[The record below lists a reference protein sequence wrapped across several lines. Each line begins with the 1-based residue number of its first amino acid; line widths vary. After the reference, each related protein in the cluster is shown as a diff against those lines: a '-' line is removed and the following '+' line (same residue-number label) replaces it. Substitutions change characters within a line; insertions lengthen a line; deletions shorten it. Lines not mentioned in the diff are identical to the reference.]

1 MRNGFLALVGFFF
14 LSLSAPR
21 THAAGP
27 PATQVAVLIDHEV
40 ARPGDTVLAGLR
52 MTMMPPWH
60 VYWRNPGIGIPP
72 EVNWTLPAGITTGE
86 FQWPVPHKYLSK
98 QPVFKDQATY
108 EYSGEVIL
116 PFQFKLAPGVAKGTH
131 TLTGKVEWLECI
143 TDGLCV
149 RQKATVSVALSVGD
163 AAKPSASAPA
173 LAKAQQL
180 LPKLK
185 PDLVATARW
194 EAPAGTNDSRPL
206 LIEWNTSAPKPDFF
220 PYGGEGFEVAGPTE
234 VVSNAGG
241 KTVLRKQVKKTEGDW
256 PKQLLGL
263 LVERADEPH
272 PTGYEANLLV
282 SDGTPAVATAAGG
295 KQAPTPSPAPSA
307 ASGEVTSFAHALL
320 LAFLGGLILN
330 IMPCV
335 LPVIA
340 LKIFGFVNQAKE
352 SPARVRMLGM
362 VYCLGVLVSFA
373 VLAGVVI
380 AVQQAGRSAS
390 WGMQFQ
396 NPVFLVSMTTLVTLV
411 ALNLFGLFEVSLGS
425 GAMTSASELAGKEG
439 PTGAFFN
446 GMLATALATPCTAP
460 LLAPAL
466 GFAFAQPP
474 LLILVLFLAIGAGLA
489 LPYLLLTFQP
499 AWLKFLPKPG
509 NWMVHFKHA
518 MGFPMLATAIWLL
531 WVSTRVFGRDGALWL
546 GLFLVVLALAVWIWG
561 EFVQRGGERRGLAM
575 GLSLLLAGG
584 AYAYALEGQL
594 HWRNPAKPAEAG
606 AIAKASPEG
615 IDWQPWSLEAVAKAR
630 SENRVVL
637 VDFTADWCFTCKAN
651 LKSSLEITATQ
662 KKLKELNAVAL
673 LADNTLESPAI
684 VSELKKFGRAGVPM
698 VLVYPR
704 DPKAEPM
711 LLPTLLT
718 PGIVLEALDK
728 AAK

>member
-1 MRNGFLALVGFFF
+1 MRIGFVALF
-14 LSLSAPR
+14 SLVVLGLLTPR
-21 THAAGP
+21 THAA
-27 PATQVAVLIDHEV
+27 ATTVDLLLDKESTK
-40 ARPGDTVLAGLR
+40 PGETVLAGVRL
-52 MTMMPPWH
+52 TMPPRWH
-60 VYWRNPGIGIPP
+60 TYWRNGGDVGFPTKIIW
-72 EVNWTLPAGITTGE
+72 ELPNGVSAGEIE
-86 FQWPVPHKYLSK
+86 WPVPGKYIANSLTS
-98 QPVFKDQATY
+98 Y
-108 EYSGEVIL
+108 EYAKEAVLLVQLKIAAN
-116 PFQFKLAPGVAKGTH
+116 APPGSQELTAKVSWLECETGGSCVPAKGT
-131 TLTGKVEWLECI
+131 
-143 TDGLCV
+143 
-149 RQKATVSVALSVGD
+149 
-163 AAKPSASAPA
+163 
-173 LAKAQQL
+173 AKAKLVIGAETKTSTSGAQFSGWQKL
-180 LPKLK
+180 LPTQN
-185 PDLVATARW
+185 PTLVAAARW
-194 EAPAGTNDSRPL
+194 ESPAGTNDTRPV

-234 VVSNAGG
+234 VVSSAGG
-241 KTVLRKQVKKTEGDW
+241 KTVLRKLIKKSEGDW

-263 LVERADEPH
+263 LVERTDEPH
-272 PTGYEANLLV
+272 PTGYEVNWVLNDGSSSSAPGG
-282 SDGTPAVATAAGG
+282 SDNQTAA
-295 KQAPTPSPAPSA
+295 PSPAPPA
-307 ASGEVTSFAHALL
+307 AGGEVTSFAHALL

-340 LKIFGFVNQAKE
+340 LKVFGFVNQAKE

-362 VYCLGVLVSFA
+362 VYCLGVLVSFV

-380 AVQQAGRSAS
+380 GVQQAGKSAS

-396 NPVFLVSMTTLVTLV
+396 NPIFLVFMTTLVTLV

-575 GLSLLLAGG
+575 GLSMLLVGG
-584 AYAYALEGQL
+584 AYGYALEGQL
-594 HWRNPAKPAEAG
+594 RWRNPAKPTEAG
-606 AIAKASPEG
+606 TIAKSSPEG

-630 SENRVVL
+630 SENRIVL

-651 LKSSLEITATQ
+651 LKSSLEIPETRRR
-662 KKLKELNAVAL
+662 LKELNAVAL

-684 VSELKKFGRAGVPM
+684 VTELKKFGRAGVPM

-704 DPKAEPM
+704 DPKAEPI

-718 PGIVLEALDK
+718 PSIVAEALDK

>member
-1 MRNGFLALVGFFF
+1 MRNGILALTF
-14 LSLSAPR
+14 LCLLGLSTPR
-21 THAAGP
+21 AGAA
-27 PATQVAVLIDHEV
+27 ATQVELLLDKDSA
-40 ARPGDTVLAGLR
+40 APGETVLAGVRL
-52 MTMMPPWH
+52 TMAPRWH
-60 VYWRNPGIGIPP
+60 TYWRNGGDVGFPTKIVW
-72 EVNWTLPAGITTGE
+72 ELPAGVTAGE
-86 FQWPVPHKYLSK
+86 IQWPVPGKYFADTLTS
-98 QPVFKDQATY
+98 Y
-108 EYSGEVIL
+108 EYAKEAVLLVPLKIASNA
-116 PFQFKLAPGVAKGTH
+116 APGSRE
-131 TLTGKVEWLECI
+131 LTANASWLECE
-143 TDGLCV
+143 TGGSCV
-149 RQKATVSVALSVGD
+149 PAKGSAKATLRIGAESKPSVA
-163 AAKPSASAPA
+163 AP
-173 LAKAQQL
+173 KFTDWQNL
-180 LPKLK
+180 LPTVKS
-185 PDLVATARW
+185 DLTASARW
-194 EAPAGTNDSRPL
+194 EKPASTNDTRPV
-206 LIEWNTSAPKPDFF
+206 LIEWTTSAPKPDFF
-220 PYGGEGFEVAGPTE
+220 PYGSEGLEVAGPTE

-241 KTVLRKQVKKTEGDW
+241 KVVLRKLVKKSEGNW
-256 PKQLLGL
+256 PNQLLGL

-272 PTGYEANLLV
+272 PTGYEVNLLL
-282 SDGTPAVATAAGG
+282 DGGAPATTAAS
-295 KQAPTPSPAPSA
+295 KPTMAPSPAPPA
-307 ASGEVTSFAHALL
+307 ASAEITSFGHALL

-352 SPARVRMLGM
+352 SPARVRMLGL
-362 VYCLGVLVSFA
+362 VYCLGVLASFV

-380 AVQQAGRSAS
+380 GVQQAGKNAS

-396 NPVFLVSMTTLVTLV
+396 NPIFLVSMVTLVTLV
-411 ALNLFGLFEVSLGS
+411 ALNLFGLFEVSLG
-425 GAMTSASELAGKEG
+425 GGTMTAASDLARKEG

-446 GMLATALATPCTAP
+446 GILATALATPCTAP

-474 LLILVLFLAIGAGLA
+474 VLILVLFLAIGTGLA
-489 LPYLLLTFQP
+489 LPYLLLSFQP

-509 NWMVHFKHA
+509 NWMIQFKQA

-531 WVSTRVFGRDGALWL
+531 WVSTRIFGRDGALWL

-561 EFVQRGGERRGLAM
+561 EFVQRGGTRRGLAM
-575 GLSLLLAGG
+575 AISIALLGG

-594 HWRNPAKPAEAG
+594 HWRNPPRPAESG
-606 AIAKASPEG
+606 VTKSSVDG

-630 SENRVVL
+630 SEGHVVL

-651 LKSSLEITATQ
+651 LKSSLEITATRQ
-662 KKLKELNAVAL
+662 KLKSLNAVAL

-684 VSELKKFGRAGVPM
+684 VTELKKFGRAGVPM

-704 DPKAEPM
+704 GPKAEPI

-718 PGIVLEALDK
+718 PSMVLEALDQ